1 MRSLALALSV
11 ALLLDVP
18 STFAAA
24 SHSVVLGAATCRDAK
39 SHFAKCP
46 PPAAVSSMSHH
57 PVCKKGK
64 ACGNSCIAKDKVC
77 HK

>member
-1 MRSLALALSV
+1 MRSLALALAV

-24 SHSVVLGAATCRDAK
+24 SHSVVLGAASCRDANG
-39 SHFAKCP
+39 HFAKCP
-46 PPAAVSSMSHH
+46 PPAIMSHH
-57 PVCKKGK
+57 PICKVGK
-64 ACGNSCIAKDKVC
+64 PCGNSCIAKDKVC